1 MVWVRLALVAF
12 VLAWLFDLA
21 GARSYVPIWAA
32 FLVALGLE
40 LQYFFGARRSAA
52 RARART

>member
-1 MVWVRLALVAF
+1 MVWVRVALVVF
-12 VLAWLFDLA
+12 VLAWLFDIG

-40 LQYFFGARRSAA
+40 LQYFFGARRS
-52 RARART
+52 RPPW